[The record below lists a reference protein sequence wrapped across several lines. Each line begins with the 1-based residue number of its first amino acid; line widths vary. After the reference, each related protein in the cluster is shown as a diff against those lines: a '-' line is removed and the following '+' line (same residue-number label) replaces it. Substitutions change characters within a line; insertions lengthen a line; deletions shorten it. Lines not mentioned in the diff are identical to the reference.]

1 MSPIKIFILAGLL
14 LSVVSCRKYSETIS
28 AGITQPV
35 HPILTL
41 KKNCPVL
48 RIELI
53 RSDSRAYDLEELEF
67 LLSGSANAGDV
78 TDMTLF
84 VNEKPT
90 RYAGVVPDSII
101 ASVKPSGKKISFRID
116 ETVDCDTLV
125 CWLCLDLKDDAADA
139 YSTIKVSCT
148 AIKTSDGL
156 LSIPDTDPRVFR
168 IGVALRKP
176 GDDGVFSSR
185 IPGLVTTNSG
195 TLIAMYD
202 ARNQTDDDL
211 QGDIDIAIN
220 RSEDGGRTWG
230 PIQRVLNQ
238 GNYGGLPKKYNGVS
252 DGNIL
257 VDKTSGDIYV
267 AGLWMHGVLDPK
279 TGMWVKELSDT
290 STVWNHQWRT
300 GSKGGYGLN
309 ETCQFLIS
317 KSSDDGKTWS
327 EPVNLTRDI
336 KKKEWWLLAP
346 APGRGITLEDGT
358 LVMPVEGRDKTGL
371 QFSTIMWSAD
381 HGKSWKVGEPA
392 FFNVN
397 ECQVV
402 ELGDH
407 SIMLNMRKRDNR
419 GKTEGNGRAICVT
432 TDMGKTWKEHPASQ
446 LALIEPACQGGFHR
460 HDYMRDGEHR
470 HILIFTNPSDT
481 RRRINHT
488 LKVSMDDG
496 ETWPEEYW
504 MLLDQDFGAGYSCIT
519 SIDDETIGIL
529 YEGSQ
534 ADIQFQAIPLKDI
547 LKEK

>member
-1 MSPIKIFILAGLL
+1 MKSIRILIVVGLL
-14 LSVVSCRKYSETIS
+14 FSIVSCRKYSETIS
-28 AGITQPV
+28 VNITQPV
-35 HPILTL
+35 HPLLTL
-41 KKNCPVL
+41 REDCPAL
-48 RIELI
+48 RIELV
-53 RSDSRAYDLEELEF
+53 SDSVACGLEEIEF
-67 LLSGSANAGDV
+67 TLSGSTDV
-78 TDMTLF
+78 ADVVKASVF
-84 VNEKPT
+84 INEKPA
-90 RYAGVVPDSII
+90 RYVGTVPDSVIG
-101 ASVKPSGKKISFRID
+101 SVTPSGEKIRFKLDNTAIN
-116 ETVDCDTLV
+116 DTLV
-125 CWLCLDLKDDAADA
+125 CWLCLTLKDDAADA
-139 YSTIKVSCT
+139 HSRINVACT
-148 AIKTSDGL
+148 RIKTNEGEVAV
-156 LSIPDTDPRVFR
+156 PEMVAEPFR

-185 IPGLVTTNSG
+185 IPGLVTTNNG

-202 ARNQTDDDL
+202 ARNETDDDL

-220 RSEDGGRTWG
+220 RSEDGGRTWQ

-252 DGNIL
+252 DGDIL
-257 VDKTSGDIYV
+257 VDETTGDIYV

-279 TGMWVKELSDT
+279 TGEWVKELSDS
-290 STVWNHQWRT
+290 STVWNHQWRS
-300 GSKGGYGLN
+300 GSKSGYGLT

-327 EPVNLTRDI
+327 EPRNLTCDI

-346 APGRGITLEDGT
+346 APGRGITMEDGT

-381 HGKSWKVGEPA
+381 HGESWNVGEPA

-407 SIMLNMRKRDNR
+407 SLMLNMRKRDNR

-432 TDMGKTWKEHPASQ
+432 DDLGKTWTEHPTSQ
-446 LALIEPACQGGFHR
+446 SALIEPACQGGFYR
-460 HDYMRDGEHR
+460 HDYTRDGEKK
-470 HILIFTNPSDT
+470 HILIFTNPSDN

-488 LKVSMDDG
+488 LKVSFDDG

-504 MLLDQDFGAGYSCIT
+504 MLLDSDFGAGYSCIT
-519 SIDDETIGIL
+519 SIDDETIGIF

-534 ADIQFQAIPLKDI
+534 ADIQFQPISLKDI
-547 LKEK
+547 LKEE

>member
-1 MSPIKIFILAGLL
+1 MKSIRILIVVGLL
-14 LSVVSCRKYSETIS
+14 FSIVSCKKYSETIS
-28 AGITQPV
+28 VNITQPV
-35 HPILTL
+35 HPLLTL
-41 KKNCPVL
+41 REDCPAL
-48 RIELI
+48 RIEFVN
-53 RSDSRAYDLEELEF
+53 DSVACGLEEIEF
-67 LLSGSANAGDV
+67 SLSGSTDV
-78 TDMTLF
+78 ADVVKASVF
-84 VNEKPT
+84 INEKPA
-90 RYAGVVPDSII
+90 RYVGTVPDSII
-101 ASVKPSGKKISFRID
+101 GSVTPSGEKIRFKLDNTAIN
-116 ETVDCDTLV
+116 DTLV
-125 CWLCLDLKDDAADA
+125 CWLCLTLKDDAADA
-139 YSTIKVSCT
+139 HSRINVACT
-148 AIKTSDGL
+148 RIKTSEGEVAV
-156 LSIPDTDPRVFR
+156 PEMVAEPFR

-185 IPGLVTTNSG
+185 IPGLVTTNNG

-202 ARNQTDDDL
+202 ARNETDDDL

-220 RSEDGGRTWG
+220 RSEDGGRTWQS
-230 PIQRVLNQ
+230 IQRVLNQ

-252 DGNIL
+252 DGDIL
-257 VDKTSGDIYV
+257 VDETTGDIYV

-279 TGMWVKELSDT
+279 TGEWVKELSDS
-290 STVWNHQWRT
+290 STVWNHQWRS
-300 GSKGGYGLN
+300 GSKSGYGLT

-327 EPVNLTRDI
+327 EPRNLTRDI

-346 APGRGITLEDGT
+346 APGRGITMEDGT

-381 HGKSWKVGEPA
+381 HGESWNVGEPA

-407 SIMLNMRKRDNR
+407 SLMLNMRKRDNR

-432 TDMGKTWKEHPASQ
+432 DDLGKTWTEHPTSQ
-446 LALIEPACQGGFHR
+446 AALIEPACQGGFYR
-460 HDYMRDGEHR
+460 HDYTRDGEKK
-470 HILIFTNPSDT
+470 HILIFTNPSDN

-488 LKVSMDDG
+488 LKVSFDDG

-504 MLLDQDFGAGYSCIT
+504 MLLDSDFGAGYSCIT
-519 SIDDETIGIL
+519 SIDDETIGIF

-534 ADIQFQAIPLKDI
+534 ADIQFQAISLKDI
-547 LKEK
+547 LKEE

>member
-1 MSPIKIFILAGLL
+1 MKSIRILIVVGLL
-14 LSVVSCRKYSETIS
+14 FSIVSCRKYSETIS
-28 AGITQPV
+28 VNITQPV
-35 HPILTL
+35 HPLLTL
-41 KKNCPVL
+41 REDCPAL
-48 RIELI
+48 RIELV
-53 RSDSRAYDLEELEF
+53 SDSVACGLEEIEF
-67 LLSGSANAGDV
+67 TLSGSTDV
-78 TDMTLF
+78 ADVVKASVF
-84 VNEKPT
+84 INEKPA
-90 RYAGVVPDSII
+90 RYVGTVPDSVIG
-101 ASVKPSGKKISFRID
+101 SVTPSGEKIRFKLDNTAIN
-116 ETVDCDTLV
+116 DTLV
-125 CWLCLDLKDDAADA
+125 CWLCLTLKDDAADA
-139 YSTIKVSCT
+139 HSRINVACT
-148 AIKTSDGL
+148 RIKTSEGEVAV
-156 LSIPDTDPRVFR
+156 PEMVAEPFR

-185 IPGLVTTNSG
+185 IPGLVTTNNG

-202 ARNQTDDDL
+202 ARNETDDDL

-220 RSEDGGRTWG
+220 RSEDGGRTWQ

-252 DGNIL
+252 DGDIL
-257 VDKTSGDIYV
+257 VDETTGDIYV

-279 TGMWVKELSDT
+279 TGEWVKELSDS
-290 STVWNHQWRT
+290 STVWNHQWRS
-300 GSKGGYGLN
+300 GSKSGYGLT

-327 EPVNLTRDI
+327 EPRNLTRDI

-346 APGRGITLEDGT
+346 APGRGITMEDGT

-381 HGKSWKVGEPA
+381 HGESWNVGEPA

-407 SIMLNMRKRDNR
+407 SLMLNMRKRDNR

-432 TDMGKTWKEHPASQ
+432 DDLGKTWTEHPTSQ
-446 LALIEPACQGGFHR
+446 SALIEPACQGGFYR
-460 HDYMRDGEHR
+460 HDYTRDGEKK
-470 HILIFTNPSDT
+470 HILIFTNPSDN

-488 LKVSMDDG
+488 LKVSFDDG
-496 ETWPEEYW
+496 ETWPEEYR
-504 MLLDQDFGAGYSCIT
+504 MLLDSDFGAGYSCIT
-519 SIDDETIGIL
+519 SIDDETIGIF

-534 ADIQFQAIPLKDI
+534 ADIQFQAISLKDI
-547 LKEK
+547 LKEE

>member
-1 MSPIKIFILAGLL
+1 MKSIRILIVVGLL
-14 LSVVSCRKYSETIS
+14 FSIVSCRKYSETIS
-28 AGITQPV
+28 VNITQPV
-35 HPILTL
+35 HPLLTL
-41 KKNCPVL
+41 REDCPAL
-48 RIELI
+48 RIELV
-53 RSDSRAYDLEELEF
+53 SDSVACGLEEIEF
-67 LLSGSANAGDV
+67 TLSGSTDV
-78 TDMTLF
+78 ADVVKASVF
-84 VNEKPT
+84 INEKPA
-90 RYAGVVPDSII
+90 RYVGTVPDSVIG
-101 ASVKPSGKKISFRID
+101 SVTPSGEKIRFKLDNTAIN
-116 ETVDCDTLV
+116 DTLV
-125 CWLCLDLKDDAADA
+125 CWLCLTLKDDAADA
-139 YSTIKVSCT
+139 HSRINVACT
-148 AIKTSDGL
+148 RIKTNEGEVAV
-156 LSIPDTDPRVFR
+156 PEMVAEPFR

-185 IPGLVTTNSG
+185 IPGLVTTNNG

-202 ARNQTDDDL
+202 ARNETDDDL

-220 RSEDGGRTWG
+220 RSEDGGRTWQ

-252 DGNIL
+252 DGDIL
-257 VDKTSGDIYV
+257 VDETTGDIYV

-279 TGMWVKELSDT
+279 TGEWVKELSDS
-290 STVWNHQWRT
+290 STVWNHQWRS
-300 GSKGGYGLN
+300 GSKSGYGLT

-327 EPVNLTRDI
+327 EPRNLTCDI

-346 APGRGITLEDGT
+346 APGRGITMEDGT

-381 HGKSWKVGEPA
+381 HGESWNVGEPA

-407 SIMLNMRKRDNR
+407 SLMLNMRKRDNR

-432 TDMGKTWKEHPASQ
+432 DDLGKTWTEHPTSQ
-446 LALIEPACQGGFHR
+446 SALIEPACQGGFYR
-460 HDYMRDGEHR
+460 HDYMRNGEKK
-470 HILIFTNPSDT
+470 HILIFTNPSDN

-488 LKVSMDDG
+488 LKVSFDDG

-504 MLLDQDFGAGYSCIT
+504 MLLDSDFGAGYSCIT
-519 SIDDETIGIL
+519 SIDDETIGIF

-534 ADIQFQAIPLKDI
+534 ADIQFQAISLKDI
-547 LKEK
+547 LKEE

>member
-1 MSPIKIFILAGLL
+1 MKSIRILIVVGLL
-14 LSVVSCRKYSETIS
+14 FSIVSCRKYSETIS
-28 AGITQPV
+28 VNITQPV
-35 HPILTL
+35 HPLLTL
-41 KKNCPVL
+41 REDCPAL
-48 RIELI
+48 RIELV
-53 RSDSRAYDLEELEF
+53 SDSVACGLEEIEF
-67 LLSGSANAGDV
+67 TLSGSTDV
-78 TDMTLF
+78 ADVVKASVF
-84 VNEKPT
+84 INEKPA
-90 RYAGVVPDSII
+90 RYVGTVPDSVIG
-101 ASVKPSGKKISFRID
+101 SVTPSGEKIRFKLDNTAIN
-116 ETVDCDTLV
+116 DTLV
-125 CWLCLDLKDDAADA
+125 CWLCLTLKDDAADA
-139 YSTIKVSCT
+139 HSRINVACT
-148 AIKTSDGL
+148 RIKTNEGEVAV
-156 LSIPDTDPRVFR
+156 PEMVAEPFR

-185 IPGLVTTNSG
+185 IPGLVTTNNG

-202 ARNQTDDDL
+202 ARNETDDDL

-220 RSEDGGRTWG
+220 RSEDGGRTWQ

-252 DGNIL
+252 DGDVL
-257 VDKTSGDIYV
+257 VDETTGDIYV

-279 TGMWVKELSDT
+279 TGEWVKELSDS
-290 STVWNHQWRT
+290 STVWNHQWRS
-300 GSKGGYGLN
+300 GSKSGYGLT

-327 EPVNLTRDI
+327 EPRNLTCDI

-346 APGRGITLEDGT
+346 APGRGITMEDGT

-381 HGKSWKVGEPA
+381 HGESWNVGEPA

-407 SIMLNMRKRDNR
+407 SLMLNMRKRDNR

-432 TDMGKTWKEHPASQ
+432 DDLGKTWTEHPTSQ
-446 LALIEPACQGGFHR
+446 SALIEPACQGGFYR
-460 HDYMRDGEHR
+460 HDYMRNGEKM
-470 HILIFTNPSDT
+470 HILIFTNPSDN

-488 LKVSMDDG
+488 LKVSFDDG

-504 MLLDQDFGAGYSCIT
+504 MLLDSDFGAGYSCIT
-519 SIDDETIGIL
+519 SIDDETIGIF

-534 ADIQFQAIPLKDI
+534 ADIQFQAISLKDI
-547 LKEK
+547 LKEE

>member
-1 MSPIKIFILAGLL
+1 MKSIRILIVVGLL
-14 LSVVSCRKYSETIS
+14 FSIVSCRKYSETIS
-28 AGITQPV
+28 VNITQPV
-35 HPILTL
+35 HPLLTL
-41 KKNCPVL
+41 REDCPAL
-48 RIELI
+48 RIELV
-53 RSDSRAYDLEELEF
+53 SDSVACGLEEIEF
-67 LLSGSANAGDV
+67 TLSGSTDV
-78 TDMTLF
+78 ADVVKASVF
-84 VNEKPT
+84 INEKPA
-90 RYAGVVPDSII
+90 RYVGTVPDSVIG
-101 ASVKPSGKKISFRID
+101 SVTPSGEKIRFKLDNTAIN
-116 ETVDCDTLV
+116 DTLV
-125 CWLCLDLKDDAADA
+125 CWLCLTLKDDAADA
-139 YSTIKVSCT
+139 HSRINVACT
-148 AIKTSDGL
+148 RIKTNEGEVAV
-156 LSIPDTDPRVFR
+156 PEMVAEPFR

-185 IPGLVTTNSG
+185 IPGLVTTNNG

-202 ARNQTDDDL
+202 ARNETDDDL

-220 RSEDGGRTWG
+220 RSEDGGRTWQ

-252 DGNIL
+252 DGDIL
-257 VDKTSGDIYV
+257 VDETTGDIYV

-279 TGMWVKELSDT
+279 TGEWVKELSDS
-290 STVWNHQWRT
+290 STVWNHQWRS
-300 GSKGGYGLN
+300 GSKSGYGLT

-327 EPVNLTRDI
+327 EPRNLTRDI

-346 APGRGITLEDGT
+346 APGRGITMEDGT

-381 HGKSWKVGEPA
+381 HGESWNVGEPA

-407 SIMLNMRKRDNR
+407 SLMLNMRKRDNR

-432 TDMGKTWKEHPASQ
+432 DDLGKTWTEHPTSQ
-446 LALIEPACQGGFHR
+446 SALIEPACQGGFYR
-460 HDYMRDGEHR
+460 HDYTRDGEKK
-470 HILIFTNPSDT
+470 HILIFTNPSDN

-488 LKVSMDDG
+488 LKVSFDDG

-504 MLLDQDFGAGYSCIT
+504 MLLDSDFGAGYSCIT
-519 SIDDETIGIL
+519 SIDDETIGIF

-534 ADIQFQAIPLKDI
+534 ADIQFQAISLKDI
-547 LKEK
+547 LKEE